1 MNSLEIFLNIAL
13 GKNKFAILVVEK
25 KKIIFFKEQ
34 ELLNHGKR
42 IIHENFDE
50 ILRKSILEIE
60 AKFRISLNK
69 INLMI
74 EQEILESVDATIKK
88 NFENKK
94 IDKKSVE
101 YLIQDLRF
109 QVIKSNPEKQFIH
122 IIIRKCF
129 VDDDEYNTVPIGEN
143 CKVFSVEICFI
154 YIPKKFLEE
163 LEFFLKKNQLDIK
176 RIISTNYAKSLLNK
190 DTENLGSAAVA
201 VTEDINL
208 KEVNIFKKNRV
219 KYGFFE
225 RIFRIFV

>member
-13 GKNKFAILVVEK
+13 GKNKFAILLLKK

-74 EQEILESVDATIKK
+74 EQEILETVDATIKK

-94 IDKKSVE
+94 
-101 YLIQDLRF
+101 
-109 QVIKSNPEKQFIH
+109 
-122 IIIRKCF
+122 
-129 VDDDEYNTVPIGEN
+129 
-143 CKVFSVEICFI
+143 
-154 YIPKKFLEE
+154 
-163 LEFFLKKNQLDIK
+163 
-176 RIISTNYAKSLLNK
+176 
-190 DTENLGSAAVA
+190 
-201 VTEDINL
+201 
-208 KEVNIFKKNRV
+208 
-219 KYGFFE
+219 
-225 RIFRIFV
+225 